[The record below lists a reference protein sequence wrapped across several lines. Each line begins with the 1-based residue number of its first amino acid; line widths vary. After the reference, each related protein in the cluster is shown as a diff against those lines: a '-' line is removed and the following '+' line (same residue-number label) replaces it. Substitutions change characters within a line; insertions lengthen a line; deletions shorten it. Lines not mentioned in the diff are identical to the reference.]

1 MHQFS
6 VSPCDDEIRAVF
18 CEVVFLKIEKVQKIG
33 RSENL
38 KKSIYDFLV
47 VEENILPLEKIGT
60 STFRQRGPDPDK
72 ISKYQK

>member
-47 VEENILPLEKIGT
+47 VEENILDNTPLEKIGT
-60 STFRQRGPDPDK
+60 STFWQRGPNK
-72 ISKYQK
+72 ISK

>member
-6 VSPCDDEIRAVF
+6 VSPCDDEIRGVF

-47 VEENILPLEKIGT
+47 VEENIL
-60 STFRQRGPDPDK
+60 DK
-72 ISKYQK
+72 HPP